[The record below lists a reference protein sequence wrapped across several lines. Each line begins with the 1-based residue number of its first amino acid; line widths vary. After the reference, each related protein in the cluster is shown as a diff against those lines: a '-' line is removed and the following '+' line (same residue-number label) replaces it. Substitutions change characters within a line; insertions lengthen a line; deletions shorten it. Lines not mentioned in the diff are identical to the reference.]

1 LRDGQRHGR
10 GKVVMEMNAVL
21 ENGGVS
27 DVSTR
32 PAGCRR
38 TSGASWPKKSAQ
50 TTASGGVATSAVGG
64 PRFGLPRVAK
74 HLVRMIRRIYLRID
88 LRDVALLVDQIRDSL
103 RIARGCIGAGAIR
116 NSESSLCVAQQRERK
131 VEFLRERRVRRFVVE
146 ARAEDRDVL
155 VRELSGSITEPV
167 PL

>member
-1 LRDGQRHGR
+1 
-10 GKVVMEMNAVL
+10 
-21 ENGGVS
+21 
-27 DVSTR
+27 
-32 PAGCRR
+32 
-38 TSGASWPKKSAQ
+38 
-50 TTASGGVATSAVGG
+50 
-64 PRFGLPRVAK
+64 
-74 HLVRMIRRIYLRID
+74 MIRRIHLRID
-88 LRDVALLVDQIRDSL
+88 LCDVALLVDQIRDSL
-103 RIARGCIGAGAIR
+103 RIARGRIGAGAIR